1 MADRNLVMRILL
13 AAQDRASA
21 ALNRIRESSTGL
33 TASLARSQRAVRD
46 LERAQKDLART
57 GEVRNQLRATSTALA
72 DVRNRQRELTAT
84 IRANGGATRAQQREL
99 AALARRGT
107 ELQQTQARQRRELQE
122 LTNRLR
128 RAGVDSRN
136 LAEAQARLR
145 RLHDQATDAVR
156 RQTAALERRARAQ
169 RTLDRARQ
177 LSGSLQGISGK
188 AAIGGAV
195 ATAALSAPVRAY
207 AAAES
212 AGMDLRVAMMD
223 SSGQV
228 AAQFAEVD
236 RLATRL
242 GDRLPGTTADF
253 KNLMTMLIRQGM
265 RAETILGG
273 TGEAAALLAVQLK
286 KTPQDAA
293 EMAAKLQDATRG
305 TEQEMLAIMDGVQR
319 LFYAGVEDG
328 NILGAFAKMSPALD
342 IIKVKGEAA
351 MKMMGPLVGM
361 LDQAGL
367 SGESAGNALRKV
379 FGRSMAANDI
389 EKKLNKMKKKG
400 QLDVGFTLD
409 FTDGKGE
416 FGGLDKM
423 YAELTKLRALNTQQ
437 RLEVIS
443 EIYGDDAE
451 TLQALNV
458 MIDKGKAGYEEFAA
472 KLEAQAS
479 LNQRVNEQLGTL
491 SNLWDAASGTFTNF
505 LVGMGEAIAPELK
518 NITEWL
524 GSVAE
529 KMSLWAQANPGT
541 ANTIMKVAAG
551 VTVLLLGVSA
561 LSAVAAAVL
570 VPMAALKLSWVTL
583 VTGLATG
590 TGKIA
595 MLAKGF
601 GLVTKALGV
610 LKAAALAN
618 PVVLVVAAIAAA
630 AYLLWRH
637 WDTVTAAIA
646 RGWAWLDGVF
656 ARYPILNYIFPF
668 IGVVRQIVNN
678 WSAISGFFSNVWA
691 RVTTFF
697 SNAVSR
703 LSSIISGWSPL
714 SLFQAAMQ
722 AVINWFSNTLPVRM
736 AQAGRDMVQGLVNG
750 IKSALPSL
758 QGAMQSLNVA
768 KAGSIGSS
776 AGAAAARRFARGYS
790 RGGYTGAG
798 GVHEAAGVVHKGEV
812 VFSQADV
819 RRFGG
824 WRVVE
829 NLRRSGG
836 QLLAKAKETLG
847 NPLAEGGLLA
857 RTLNALMP
865 GEGDA
870 PLSFAL
876 PGAISMPEAMRQ
888 AAAAPARNTVQQ
900 GGNTY
905 NITVNVPA
913 GSDGPKIGQDIAAAL
928 AQHEAAQHRRRR
940 GRLLDKD

>member
-1 MADRNLVMRILL
+1 M
-13 AAQDRASA
+13 
-21 ALNRIRESSTGL
+21 
-33 TASLARSQRAVRD
+33 
-46 LERAQKDLART
+46 
-57 GEVRNQLRATSTALA
+57 
-72 DVRNRQRELTAT
+72 
-84 IRANGGATRAQQREL
+84 
-99 AALARRGT
+99 
-107 ELQQTQARQRRELQE
+107 
-122 LTNRLR
+122 
-128 RAGVDSRN
+128 
-136 LAEAQARLR
+136 
-145 RLHDQATDAVR
+145 
-156 RQTAALERRARAQ
+156 
-169 RTLDRARQ
+169 
-177 LSGSLQGISGK
+177 
-188 AAIGGAV
+188 
-195 ATAALSAPVRAY
+195 
-207 AAAES
+207 
-212 AGMDLRVAMMD
+212 
-223 SSGQV
+223 
-228 AAQFAEVD
+228 
-236 RLATRL
+236 
-242 GDRLPGTTADF
+242 
-253 KNLMTMLIRQGM
+253 
-265 RAETILGG
+265 
-273 TGEAAALLAVQLK
+273 
-286 KTPQDAA
+286 
-293 EMAAKLQDATRG
+293 
-305 TEQEMLAIMDGVQR
+305 
-319 LFYAGVEDG
+319 
-328 NILGAFAKMSPALD
+328 
-342 IIKVKGEAA
+342 
-351 MKMMGPLVGM
+351 
-361 LDQAGL
+361 
-367 SGESAGNALRKV
+367 
-379 FGRSMAANDI
+379 
-389 EKKLNKMKKKG
+389 
-400 QLDVGFTLD
+400 D

-423 YAELTKLRALNTQQ
+423 YAELAKLRQLNNQQ
-437 RLEVIS
+437 RNEVIAA
-443 EIYGDDAE
+443 IYGDDAE

-458 MIDKGKAGYEEFAA
+458 MIDKGKEGYTEFSG
-472 KLEAQAS
+472 KLAAQAS

-491 SNLWDAASGTFTNF
+491 SNLWESATGTFTNF
-505 LVGMGEAIAPELK
+505 MVGMGEAIAPELK

-524 GSVAE
+524 GGVAE

-551 VTVLLLGVSA
+551 VTALLLGVSA

-637 WDTVTAAIA
+637 WDTVTAAIG

-668 IGVVRQIVNN
+668 IGIVRQIVNN
-678 WSAISGFFSNVWA
+678 WSGIRGFFSNLWE

-697 SNAVSR
+697 SNSVSR

-722 AVINWFSNTLPVRM
+722 AVMDWFGNTLPVRM
-736 AQAGRDMVQGLVNG
+736 AQAGREMVQGLVNG
-750 IKSALPSL
+750 IKSSLPSL

-768 KAGSIGSS
+768 KAGSIGTVGSG

-790 RGGYTGAG
+790 SGGYTGAG

-876 PGAISMPEAMRQ
+876 PGAIGMPEAMRQ
-888 AAAAPARNTVQQ
+888 SAAAPARNTVQQ

-905 NITVNVPA
+905 HITVNVPA
-913 GSDGPKIGQDIAAAL
+913 GSNGPQIGREIAAAL
-928 AQHEAAQHRRRR
+928 AEHEAAQSRRRR